1 DLEKIGD
8 MGDIL
13 GNISFSQNDSN
24 IETLSHSIEDILVQ
38 SVDSSYLNFDY
49 QLSITQ
55 KEEIAE
61 KLYEKGI
68 FNIKGAVPIVA
79 KFLKISEPSVYRYL
93 KKFKK

>member
-1 DLEKIGD
+1 
-8 MGDIL
+8 
-13 GNISFSQNDSN
+13 
-24 IETLSHSIEDILVQ
+24 
-38 SVDSSYLNFDY
+38 YLNSDY
-49 QLSITQ
+49 QLSIAQ